1 MTDHRSNTEPEYL
14 HRIRNEL
21 KQVLSL
27 DLDELGLIEASSG
40 EFESTFIGVHLKT
53 AFQPLYDTRQGE
65 VLGYEALIRPSLFGT
80 LGSTPEFAF
89 TYAEQTGKLVQFDR
103 VCRSQHVLNFRAI
116 HHDNGLLFLNVHPK
130 LLIEVDGH
138 GKVFEQI
145 LHQYAVPTER
155 VVLEIR
161 ESHVE
166 QDKQLIP
173 ALENYRARGYRI
185 AFDQVGNPQSRLYR
199 LWSAQHDYVK
209 FDLSLIQQAE
219 REAKQAAAL
228 RGLVQTVQDLGST
241 PVIVGVEN
249 QRQLDIAIAAGAHV
263 LQGNYL
269 AEPVVAKVINSQPV
283 LSPRVPKAA

>member
-1 MTDHRSNTEPEYL
+1 MIDYRLHTEPEYL

-53 AFQPLYDTRQGE
+53 AFQPLYDTRLGE

-103 VCRSQHVLNFRAI
+103 VCRAQHVLNFRAI
-116 HHDNGLLFLNVHPK
+116 HHENGLLFLNVHPK

-185 AFDQVGNPQSRLYR
+185 AFDHVGNPQSRLYR

-219 REAKQAAAL
+219 RDVKQAAAL
-228 RGLVQTVQDLGST
+228 RGLVQTVHDLDST
-241 PVIVGVEN
+241 PVIIGIET
-249 QRQLDIAIAAGAHV
+249 QRQLDIAIAAGGHI

-269 AEPVVAKVINSQPV
+269 AEPVVAKMINSKPL

>member
-1 MTDHRSNTEPEYL
+1 MTTHQLKTEPEFL
-14 HRIRNEL
+14 NRIRNEL
-21 KQVLSL
+21 KQALAL

-53 AFQPLYDTRQGE
+53 AFQPLYDVQQGE

-116 HHDNGLLFLNVHPK
+116 HNDKGLLFLNVHPK

-155 VVLEIR
+155 VVLEIK

-173 ALENYRARGYRI
+173 ALENYRALGYRI
-185 AFDQVGNPQSRLYR
+185 AFDQVGNSQSRLYR
-199 LWSAQHDYVK
+199 LWSAYHDFIK

-219 REAKQAAAL
+219 HDVKQASVL
-228 RGLVQTVQDLGST
+228 RGLVQAVHDLGST

-249 QRQLDIAIAAGAHV
+249 QRQLDIAIASGAQV
-263 LQGNYL
+263 LQGHYL
-269 AEPVVAKVINSQPV
+269 AEPVVAKVINSQRE
-283 LSPRVPKAA
+283 LNHRVPKVA